1 MTSSRFPCSRSSH
14 TNSHPALTS
23 PASRRQ
29 PASQLVQALLVGI
42 PHDSPQRAAGAGR
55 IRYALSEAADNGHCY
70 LPEPNLLTDAAQIL
84 EVPPKLVRA
93 CVDELAASEGADRRG
108 GANPTSEGGRIP
120 GCRGPGR
127 AEAGVRSAAD
137 GQLADQPGPP
147 VGVDHRG
154 TDREPRAEAK
164 ACAAVGRT
172 SHRERGSTCA

>member
-55 IRYALSEAADNGHCY
+55 IRYALSEAADNGHCC

-93 CVDELAASEGADRRG
+93 CVDEFAASEGADRRG
-108 GANPTSEGGRIP
+108 GAQTG
-120 GCRGPGR
+120 
-127 AEAGVRSAAD
+127 
-137 GQLADQPGPP
+137 
-147 VGVDHRG
+147 HRG
-154 TDREPRAEAK
+154 REDPWVPGSRAVPKRA
-164 ACAAVGRT
+164 
-172 SHRERGSTCA
+172 